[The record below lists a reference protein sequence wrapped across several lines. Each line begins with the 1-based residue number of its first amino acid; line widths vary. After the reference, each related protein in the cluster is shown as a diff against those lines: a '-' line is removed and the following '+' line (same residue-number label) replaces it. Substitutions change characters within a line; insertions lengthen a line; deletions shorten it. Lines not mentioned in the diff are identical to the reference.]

1 MFGFIKNYF
10 FTAMIFGCNVWNVIP
25 LKYVSMS
32 NQECKVRPEIINLT
46 VMNLHYILTEFLKIN
61 EVAVVITIIIHKQ
74 NNVFLMLLKI

>member
-32 NQECKVRPEIINLT
+32 NQECKVRPEIIN
-46 VMNLHYILTEFLKIN
+46 VNSN
-61 EVAVVITIIIHKQ
+61 ESSLYPYRVLENKWSSSC
-74 NNVFLMLLKI
+74 NNNNNS